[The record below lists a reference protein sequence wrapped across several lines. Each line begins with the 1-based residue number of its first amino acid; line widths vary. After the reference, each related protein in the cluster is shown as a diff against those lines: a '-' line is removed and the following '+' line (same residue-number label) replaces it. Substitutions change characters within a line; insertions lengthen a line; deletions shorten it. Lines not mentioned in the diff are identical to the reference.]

1 MENPICPY
9 CQAEMIKA
17 SIQNEEGVWSHSYWI
32 CECEEPLDDDSENT
46 VQLFIHHALSFD
58 NIDELLVPL
67 KKH

>member
-32 CECEEPLDDDSENT
+32 CECEEP
-46 VQLFIHHALSFD
+46 
-58 NIDELLVPL
+58 
-67 KKH
+67 